1 MTNASSSN
9 RQHSNKAL
17 LTEPPK
23 QRNYDTNTE
32 RKFHDQQAADSKTA
46 IQHTMADMQA
56 TAREAANI
64 SWWTQQYP
72 WYAVGA
78 ATVLGFV
85 ATAYAMAPANH
96 RTQPAPPATSQATAR
111 PSWTAPLFG
120 MARSLL
126 MGIITDALHPKGQE
140 AEQAQ
145 AAQVDASLS

>member
-9 RQHSNKAL
+9 RQHSDTAL
-17 LTEPPK
+17 LTEPQK
-23 QRNYDTNTE
+23 QRHYDTNDE
-32 RKFHDQQAADSKTA
+32 RVFLAQQAADAKTA
-46 IQHTMADMQA
+46 MQHTMADIQA
-56 TAREAANI
+56 TAKEAADI

-85 ATAYAMAPANH
+85 ATTYAVAPANH
-96 RTQPAPPATSQATAR
+96 RTQSAPPATSQAAAR

-120 MARSLL
+120 MARSIL
-126 MGIITDALHPKGQE
+126 MGIITDALHTKGQE

-145 AAQVDASLS
+145 PAQADASLS